1 MRNRTY
7 RAALATVRLLA
18 TACADDALLLK
29 PSRVSALLQETMV
42 VVDEDCRAP

>member
-7 RAALATVRLLA
+7 RAALATVRWLA
-18 TACADDALLLK
+18 TACADDTLLLK
-29 PSRVSALLQETMV
+29 PGRVSALLQETMV